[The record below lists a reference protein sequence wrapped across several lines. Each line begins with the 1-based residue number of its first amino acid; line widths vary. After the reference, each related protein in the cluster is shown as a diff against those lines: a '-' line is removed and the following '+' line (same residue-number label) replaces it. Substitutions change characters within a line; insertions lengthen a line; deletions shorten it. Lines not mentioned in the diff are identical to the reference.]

1 MLSEAFLSVGD
12 PLQQAS
18 LEKAQR
24 NPGWVCLTCKG
35 QSLTTE
41 GTGPRVEEMPF
52 WFSDTGVL
60 RPKPLMPS
68 MTQVGQKSPTCE
80 KWSDAI

>member
-41 GTGPRVEEMPF
+41 GTGPRVEAMPF
-52 WFSDTGVL
+52 WLSDTEVL

-68 MTQVGQKSPTCE
+68 MTQVGQQSPTCE